1 MVLKKPYV
9 PTPPQ
14 MAEAE
19 SLLSTLQEIQDY
31 LKSTRPRDE
40 VTQKTQRLTQK
51 LQHKLQQSRQ
61 RVQQW
66 GAPEPNLFAQRVVEK
81 PVDTR
86 QAEYIQVLTQD
97 LGPLKS
103 NPPSIW
109 TSEGPEVQCLQQ
121 FLAFSGF
128 ELSDS
133 GRFDEPTQQALRQWQ
148 RQARLPSSGLLDAKT
163 RPVLNQHLLHWRR
176 VQQARERFQEVLDA
190 ARHDWLQLVGAEMPA
205 EMQERLERLRIQ
217 VQALLQQGA
226 EAAFFASLSA
236 ADAAAPWLYFQS
248 CMSTPGLA
256 HIVHQ
261 GAEVERLQ
269 NLLSHLGYTLK
280 VSGRF
285 DLETFMA
292 LKQFQA
298 AQGLTETGQTDY
310 LTLTQLNQWALR
322 ENWCLQQRQRVRK
335 FLLSFFEPSSL
346 KGVPF
351 NTEKGVD
358 TTLSFDA
365 LMAHLHPH

>member
-1 MVLKKPYV
+1 MAVKKPYV

-14 MAEAE
+14 LAEAE
-19 SLLSTLQEIQDY
+19 SLLQTLQEIQDY
-31 LKSTRPRDE
+31 LKSTQPRDE
-40 VTQKTQRLTQK
+40 ITQKSQRLTQR
-51 LQHKLQQSRQ
+51 LQQKLQQSRQ

-66 GAPEPNLFAQRVVEK
+66 GASEPNLFAQRAVEK

-103 NPPSIW
+103 NPPSVWI
-109 TSEGPEVQCLQQ
+109 SEGPEVQCLQQ

-133 GRFDEPTQQALRQWQ
+133 GRFDAQTQQALRQWQ
-148 RQARLPSSGLLDAKT
+148 RQARLPSSGVLDAKT

-176 VQQARERFQEVLDA
+176 VQQARERFQGVLDA
-190 ARHDWLQLVGAEMPA
+190 ARHDWLLALGTEMPA
-205 EMQERLERLRIQ
+205 EMHERLERLRIQ

-226 EAAFFASLSA
+226 DAAFFASLSA
-236 ADAAAPWLYFQS
+236 VDAVVPWAYFQA
-248 CMSTPGLA
+248 CMGTPGLA

-261 GAEVERLQ
+261 GAEVECLQ
-269 NLLSHLGYTLK
+269 KLLSHLGYPLK

-298 AQGLTETGQTDY
+298 AQDLEATGQTDY
-310 LTLTQLNQWALR
+310 LTLTQLNQWVLR
-322 ENWCLQQRQRVRK
+322 ENWCQQQRQRVRK
-335 FLLSFFEPSSL
+335 FVLSFFESSSL
-346 KGVPF
+346 KGFPF

-358 TTLSFDA
+358 TMPSFEA